1 MRIRTPRL
9 ALGALCLALACAAAG
24 CPKKI
29 PQPEIDAAERAMQDL
44 DKLKDCVP
52 ELHAAARAAMEQAQ
66 GLLKA
71 EKYDEAKAAFLAARQ
86 LADKAKKECDA
97 KKKAAEEAE
106 KKRLAE
112 LAAQEA
118 ARAMNNTPAE
128 APAGPASL
136 VTVLFDFNAAE
147 LTDRARADLEQNA
160 EFLRARAQLRV
171 QVEGHC
177 DSRGSTEYNLALGER
192 RAMAVR
198 QFLVKLGIDPER
210 LEIISYGEER
220 PADPDSTE
228 EAFGKNRRAEFRE
241 LQ

>member
-9 ALGALCLALACAAAG
+9 ALGALLLAMACAVAG

-29 PQPEIDAAERAMQDL
+29 PQPEIDAAERAMTDL

-52 ELHAAARAAMEQAQ
+52 ELVAAAQAAMEQAQ
-66 GLLKA
+66 GLMKA

-106 KKRLAE
+106 KKRQAE

-128 APAGPASL
+128 ATGGPAGL
-136 VTVLFDFNAAE
+136 VTVLFEFNAAE
-147 LTDRARADLEQNA
+147 LTDQARTDLEQDA
-160 EFLRARAQLRV
+160 EYLRARGSLRV

-177 DSRGSTEYNLALGER
+177 DNRGSTEYNLALGER
-192 RAMAVR
+192 RAMAAR

-210 LEIISYGEER
+210 MEIISYGEER
-220 PADPDSTE
+220 PADPENTE
-228 EAFGKNRRAEFRE
+228 EAYARNRRAEFRE

>member
-1 MRIRTPRL
+1 MRTALPRL
-9 ALGALCLALACAAAG
+9 APKILLLVAALALAG

-29 PQPEIDAAERAMQDL
+29 PQPEIDAAERAMADL
-44 DKLKDCVP
+44 DKLKDCAP
-52 ELHAAARAAMEQAQ
+52 ELVAAARAAMEQAE
-66 GLLKA
+66 GLMKA
-71 EKYDEAKAAFLAARQ
+71 EKYDEAKAAYLAARS
-86 LADKAKKECDA
+86 LADKARKECDE

-128 APAGPASL
+128 APSGPAAL

-147 LTDRARADLEQNA
+147 LTDKARADLEQNA
-160 EFLRARAQLRV
+160 EYLRARPALRV

-192 RAMAVR
+192 RAMATR
-198 QFLVKLGIDPER
+198 QFLVKLGVDPER
-210 LEIISYGEER
+210 LEIISFGEER